1 MMLLGSVGFTAMD
14 VSLCGPSCSQ
24 SVLTFAAV
32 DVFVWQIGVPI
43 FAPGLVP
50 KTALVTGAGASTTL
64 CTKSIGWGAPSS
76 SAAAE
81 TAATNEAASAVDAT
95 TASDRTP
102 RRMAKTYGV
111 PLPCPRTGDLGA
123 PIGRW
128 TGLVEL

>member
-32 DVFVWQIGVPI
+32 DVFVWQIGVPS

-76 SAAAE
+76 AAAE

-102 RRMAKTYGV
+102 RRMAKNIRS
-111 PLPCPRTGDLGA
+111 PLALSQDRRPGS
-123 PIGRW
+123 
-128 TGLVEL
+128 